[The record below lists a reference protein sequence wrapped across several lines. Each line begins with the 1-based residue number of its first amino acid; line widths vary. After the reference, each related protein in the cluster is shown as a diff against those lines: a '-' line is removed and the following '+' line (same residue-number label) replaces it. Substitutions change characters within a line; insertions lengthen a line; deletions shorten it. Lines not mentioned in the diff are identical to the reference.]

1 MTDRTTQAPE
11 PKKKAPGKY
20 LSKIEEV
27 PKEIRDYAINKLNPV
42 DAAGNRIKDG
52 NGNEVTASISAA
64 KENGSYYGPVI
75 LNNDNYLVQAVG
87 KDRLFAIVHEKQNV
101 ALQGAALPTL
111 DAKKSLNGTSI
122 QIHYTNDK
130 AKAYPW
136 TEKSQKAEA
145 KEEAGE
151 KTIKPDEFLKK
162 AAEYADANIKNPIQR
177 QAFMKHLNNVTEQV
191 VNKQQPEAGQR
202 HTEAKTEQ
210 GKQPETGI
218 ER

>member
-1 MTDRTTQAPE
+1 MTDRTTQPAE
-11 PKKKAPGKY
+11 PKKKTPGKY
-20 LSKIEEV
+20 LSNIDEV
-27 PKEIRDYAINKLNPV
+27 PKEIRDYAINKLTPL
-42 DAAGNRIKDG
+42 DSGGNRIKDG
-52 NGNEVTASISAA
+52 KGNDVTASISAA

-87 KDRLFAIVHEKQNV
+87 KERLFAIVHEKQNV
-101 ALQGAALPTL
+101 AFQGAALPTL
-111 DAKKSLNGTSI
+111 DAKKSLNSTNI

-136 TEKSQKAEA
+136 TDKTQNVESKQEP
-145 KEEAGE
+145 EE

-162 AAEYADANIKNPIQR
+162 AAEYAAANIKNPIQR

-191 VNKQQPEAGQR
+191 VNKQQPETNQHR
-202 HTEAKTEQ
+202 TESAPEQ
-210 GKQPETGI
+210 GKQNETGI